1 MNLPDVHEVTS
12 LIVAAIAPHVTYKNH
27 DAEIAVMFA
36 IRDAVQADRDQHAKH
51 IAEMAT
57 PLLSHTRVEWIEGR
71 PHKVT
76 ISSPAPTPAKTSST
90 HHAARGR

>member
-1 MNLPDVHEVTS
+1 MKMANVSEIAG
-12 LIVAAIAPHVTYKNH
+12 LIVSAIAPHVTYKDH

-57 PLLSHTRVEWIEGR
+57 NLLPDLHGMRN
-71 PHKVT
+71 
-76 ISSPAPTPAKTSST
+76 
-90 HHAARGR
+90 